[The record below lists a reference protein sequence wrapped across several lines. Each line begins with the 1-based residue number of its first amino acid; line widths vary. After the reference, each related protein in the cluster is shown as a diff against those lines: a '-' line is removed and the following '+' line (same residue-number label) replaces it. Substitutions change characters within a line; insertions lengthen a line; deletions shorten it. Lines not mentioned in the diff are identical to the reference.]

1 MSILIKGMKMPSEQY
16 GKMVITL
23 YPNGHVAEYVGDIGR
38 VWEAVPVPPHGRLRR
53 RIVYR
58 GEVYNAL
65 ESARVNALNGILS
78 DPYKEGFHDGIKRA
92 IQILANEVDDAPT
105 IIEAEEVYGQHTD
118 TAGNMHWVGTRS
130 GEHIFDMGDDDG

>member
-1 MSILIKGMKMPSEQY
+1 MSILIKGMEMPKDCPMCPMSHWDMGNNFRGCEIVS
-16 GKMVITL
+16 GKKHAIRDPE
-23 YPNGHVAEYVGDIGR
+23 YANSNHRPN
-38 VWEAVPVPPHGRLRR
+38 WCPLVPVPPHGRLRR

-105 IIEAEEVYGQHTD
+105 IIEAEE
-118 TAGNMHWVGTRS
+118 
-130 GEHIFDMGDDDG
+130 GE